1 MGNNGSKSESAPAP
15 EKAQEEAGQK
25 QVIAISTEIT
35 RRAKDTTAA
44 RTEDGGLAIEYVM
57 LAEGEYQVHRYVC
70 GEEGKKRIM
79 AAATGGLALPGEM
92 PVPAGAS
99 GKGPQQ

>member
-1 MGNNGSKSESAPAP
+1 MGKNGSKAESAPAQ
-15 EKAQEEAGQK
+15 AQEGQEK
-25 QVIAISTEIT
+25 QVIAISTEVV

-44 RTEDGGLAIEYVM
+44 RTEDGGLAIEYVV

-92 PVPAGAS
+92 APPPDPKGEGA
-99 GKGPQQ
+99 QR